1 MPIAVFLEDIH
12 GTNRRG
18 TVADGYGGL
27 NRCLPIGDESF
38 PLLRYVDPYGNVVFN
53 HLQMQQLLEEINS
66 LISGCSDQE
75 SKDLLETSGSWP
87 KNAGVRTISI
97 LDFEGIR
104 SRRGRAGAVRVLSH
118 RGTEERRNGKRDP
131 SIAPRAAATRGKA
144 RTRSSARD
152 DMAAERLAHPRRC
165 HSDRRLGWPLA
176 NFFANSRSASVS
188 TRAASRK
195 AHRPFVTLGKQ
206 ECLCH

>member
-75 SKDLLETSGSWP
+75 SKDLLE
-87 KNAGVRTISI
+87 NVRE
-97 LDFEGIR
+97 LAE
-104 SRRGRAGAVRVLSH
+104 
-118 RGTEERRNGKRDP
+118 KC
-131 SIAPRAAATRGKA
+131 
-144 RTRSSARD
+144 RSSNHLYLRFRGD
-152 DMAAERLAHPRRC
+152 
-165 HSDRRLGWPLA
+165 
-176 NFFANSRSASVS
+176 
-188 TRAASRK
+188 
-195 AHRPFVTLGKQ
+195 
-206 ECLCH
+206 